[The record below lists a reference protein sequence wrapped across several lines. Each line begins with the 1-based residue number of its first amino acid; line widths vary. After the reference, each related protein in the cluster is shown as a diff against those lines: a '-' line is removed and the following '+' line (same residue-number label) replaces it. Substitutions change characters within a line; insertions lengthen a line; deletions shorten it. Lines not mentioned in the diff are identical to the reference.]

1 MPWVGEA
8 DAPGESSWGPSR
20 CPLGQDG
27 RDRELAEPREW
38 ADSATRKGGG
48 QNHWRSAV
56 ARTFWC
62 HILGPPHPLTML
74 AEAQP
79 FSPGAEFGGQT
90 REHTL
95 ADSGPVSFPSGPGRE
110 VDQLSLPITAL
121 PVTISVALS
130 AIQSEPIHRIHL
142 LASYASLSPQGRPRE
157 ERDPVGVPVPSR
169 APGALAAG

>member
-1 MPWVGEA
+1 M
-8 DAPGESSWGPSR
+8 
-20 CPLGQDG
+20 
-27 RDRELAEPREW
+27 
-38 ADSATRKGGG
+38 
-48 QNHWRSAV
+48 

-74 AEAQP
+74 AEVQP

-110 VDQLSLPITAL
+110 VDQLSLPITAR